1 MMSRCLVIALLA
13 IEGYPAM
20 ADSSHGETDY
30 IVQTLRKAQGMLRQ
44 TMEEKLKLEATVT
57 DLEAKLAAQ
66 RKAQESELTRVN
78 QALAGKSIEHDKLL
92 ALLERL
98 RRENEGAMGK
108 LATRGEALEQ
118 KNQGLQVRI
127 GKLETEFKKVTK
139 EVNQKDNQLQRARE
153 NQKALIEVTMRLLSD
168 FENQGFWETL
178 TENESLTGIGHVD
191 KENRIDDYRH
201 RLRELEQSLGV
212 NSP

>member
-1 MMSRCLVIALLA
+1 
-13 IEGYPAM
+13 M

-30 IVQTLRKAQGMLRQ
+30 IIQTLRKAQGMLRQ

-66 RKAQESELTRVN
+66 RKEQESELTRVK
-78 QALAGKSIEHDKLL
+78 QTLAGKSIENDKLL
-92 ALLERL
+92 VLLDRQ
-98 RRENEGAMGK
+98 RRENEDAMGQ
-108 LATRGEALEQ
+108 LAARGAALEQ
-118 KNQGLQVRI
+118 ENQGLQVRI
-127 GKLETEFKKVTK
+127 GKLETEFKQVTR
-139 EVNQKDNQLQRARE
+139 EVSQKDNQLQRARE
-153 NQKALIEVTMRLLSD
+153 NQKALMEVTMRLLSD
-168 FENQGFWETL
+168 FENQGFWESI

-191 KENRIDDYRH
+191 KENRIEDYRY